1 MNFCDE
7 NMSDLFISLLVAV
20 FYDLKVLLSPKD
32 RVSYDEG
39 FDLVVAIIWV

>member
-7 NMSDLFISLLVAV
+7 NISDLFISLLFDV
-20 FYDLKVLLSPKD
+20 FYDLNVLLSPKD
-32 RVSYDEG
+32 RVSYEEG